1 MDELSKLNK
10 MVNDVV
16 NSVGAENV
24 TQLLASIKQK
34 THEAEYFGRCES
46 MQEAENHMIGCPEC
60 LNNMPPL
67 EIYWKMTHHTK
78 DVQCETPFHSKDRYL
93 VN

>member
-1 MDELSKLNK
+1 MDELQKLKK

-34 THEAEYFGRCES
+34 THEAKYFSRCES
-46 MQEAENHMIGCPEC
+46 MEEAEDHMIGCSEC
-60 LNNMPPL
+60 LTNMPPL
-67 EIYWKMTHHTK
+67 EVYWRMTHHTK
-78 DVQCETPFHSKDRYL
+78 DTQCETPFHSKDRYL

>member
-1 MDELSKLNK
+1 MDELQKLEK
-10 MVNDVV
+10 MVNAIVD
-16 NSVGAENV
+16 SVGAENV

-34 THEAEYFGRCES
+34 THEAKYFSRCEDIK
-46 MQEAENHMIGCPEC
+46 EAEAHMISCPEC
-60 LNNMPPL
+60 LGNMPPL
-67 EIYWKMTHHTK
+67 EVYWKMTHHTK